1 MRWLYPLILLLSAD
15 YEEQYVFSRLVSL
28 LDISH
33 VYRCVMALVRGLN
46 SNCPCPIC
54 LVPSTK
60 LYDLSTTYP
69 TRTVEDA
76 KAFLELYLR
85 DRVAGEAILKEHG
98 LRPIVVRVSIASWS
112 NLIDYHTIRMHS
124 GKSRTPILTRR
135 SRLIPYMSMTLVTG
149 AITFS
154 RSSKYAQRLLVVRL
168 RRQLMNSMFF
178 CYCLVYLISTRT
190 PKVQRVSKMAWL
202 EPFQVHYEDII

>member
-1 MRWLYPLILLLSAD
+1 
-15 YEEQYVFSRLVSL
+15 
-28 LDISH
+28 
-33 VYRCVMALVRGLN
+33 MALVRGLN

-98 LRPIVVRVSIASWS
+98 LRPIVVRVSIAS
-112 NLIDYHTIRMHS
+112 
-124 GKSRTPILTRR
+124 
-135 SRLIPYMSMTLVTG
+135 
-149 AITFS
+149 
-154 RSSKYAQRLLVVRL
+154 
-168 RRQLMNSMFF
+168 
-178 CYCLVYLISTRT
+178 
-190 PKVQRVSKMAWL
+190 
-202 EPFQVHYEDII
+202 